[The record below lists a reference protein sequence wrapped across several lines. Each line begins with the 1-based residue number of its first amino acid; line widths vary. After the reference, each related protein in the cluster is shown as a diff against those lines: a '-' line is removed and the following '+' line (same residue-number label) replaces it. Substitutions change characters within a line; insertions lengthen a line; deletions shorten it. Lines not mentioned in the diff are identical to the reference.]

1 MNKSFRDTRSLVAD
15 AIDSLPQLGRRK
27 SGLALLGWF
36 VAGAVVG
43 SAAMYLLDPSEGKK
57 RRTQIRQRGIAWK
70 NDASRLAEQTARG
83 WKESTQGLIA
93 KISEAIPGWKE
104 EPESLEAKAENSAY
118 LH

>member
-1 MNKSFRDTRSLVAD
+1 MNKSFREARSLVTD
-15 AIDSLPQLGRRK
+15 AIENLPQFGRRN

-70 NDASRLAEQTARG
+70 NNASRLAEQTTRG
-83 WKESTQGLIA
+83 WKESAQGLIA
-93 KISEAIPGWKE
+93 KFSEAIPGWKE
-104 EPESLEAKAENSAY
+104 EPESPAKAENSAY